1 MIKLI
6 TIVGTRPE
14 IIRLSCLIKKLEKFT
29 NHILIHTGQNYD
41 KNLSDIFFEDLGLNL
56 PKYYLDIK
64 NNSVGQFIGECLIK
78 IETILLEEKPNAIVI
93 LGDTNSAYTAIIA
106 ARMKIPVYHLEAGNR
121 SFDENVPEE
130 INRRIIDH
138 SSTFNLV
145 YTETAR
151 TNLLNEG
158 LPSRRIHLIGSPL
171 NEVINSI
178 SNKVNKSQIL
188 NRLFLK
194 KDEFIVVSIHR
205 EENTDSEKSCNK
217 LINLLKEI
225 YSHFNMRIIISF
237 HPRLKNRLK
246 KMQLSTE
253 IEGINFM
260 NPFCFSDYLALQKNA
275 FCVIS
280 DSGSISEEAA
290 ILGFPAITIRNSLER
305 PEALEAGVISIS
317 SFEKREIISLILLA
331 RNMIKYENNTSFIPQ
346 EYLIKNTSSRCL
358 NIILSTFH
366 LYKKWLGLENYSQY
380 DWQ

>member
-1 MIKLI
+1 MIKII

-14 IIRLSCLIKKLEKFT
+14 IIRLSCLIKELEKFT

-41 KNLSDIFFEDLGLNL
+41 KNLSDIFFEDLDLNV
-56 PKYYLDIK
+56 PNYYLDIK
-64 NNSVGQFIGECLIK
+64 NNRMGQFIGDCLIK
-78 IETILLEEKPNAIVI
+78 IETILLDEKPDAIII

-138 SSTFNLV
+138 ASTFNLV

-151 TNLLNEG
+151 TNLLREG

-178 SNKVNKSQIL
+178 TYKVNQSQIL
-188 NRLFLK
+188 KRLSLK
-194 KDEFIVVSIHR
+194 KDNFIVVSIHR
-205 EENTDSEKSCNK
+205 EENTDSEKSCYK
-217 LINLLKEI
+217 LINLLKVI
-225 YSHFNMRIIISF
+225 YKHFNLRIIISF
-237 HPRLKNRLK
+237 HPRLKDRFE

-260 NPFCFSDYLALQKNA
+260 SPFCFSEYLALQKNA

-290 ILGFPAITIRNSLER
+290 ILRFPAITIRNSLER

-317 SFEKREIISLILLA
+317 SFEEREILASISLA
-331 RNMIKYENNTSFIPQ
+331 RNMINYENKSSFIPQ
-346 EYLIKNTSSRCL
+346 EYLINNSSSRCL

-366 LYKKWLGLENYSQY
+366 LYRKWLGLEEYSQY

>member
-1 MIKLI
+1 MIKII

-14 IIRLSCLIKKLEKFT
+14 IIRLSCLIKELEKFT

-41 KNLSDIFFEDLGLNL
+41 KNLSDIFFEDLDLNL
-56 PKYYLDIK
+56 PNYYLDIK
-64 NNSVGQFIGECLIK
+64 NNRMGQFIGDCLIK
-78 IETILLEEKPNAIVI
+78 IETILLDEKPDAIII

-138 SSTFNLV
+138 ASTFNLV

-151 TNLLNEG
+151 TNLLREG

-178 SNKVNKSQIL
+178 TYKVNQSQIL
-188 NRLFLK
+188 KRLSLK
-194 KDEFIVVSIHR
+194 KDNFIVVSIHR
-205 EENTDSEKSCNK
+205 EENTDSEKSCYK
-217 LINLLKEI
+217 LINLLKVI
-225 YSHFNMRIIISF
+225 YKHFNLRIIISF
-237 HPRLKNRLK
+237 HPRLKDRFE

-260 NPFCFSDYLALQKNA
+260 SPFCFSEYLALQKNA

-290 ILGFPAITIRNSLER
+290 ILRFPAITIRNSLER

-317 SFEKREIISLILLA
+317 SFEEREIVASISLA
-331 RNMIKYENNTSFIPQ
+331 RNMINYENKSSFIPQ
-346 EYLIKNTSSRCL
+346 EYLINNSSSRCL

-366 LYKKWLGLENYSQY
+366 LYRKWLGLEEYSQY

>member
-1 MIKLI
+1 MIKII

-14 IIRLSCLIKKLEKFT
+14 IIRLSCLIKELEKFT

-41 KNLSDIFFEDLGLNL
+41 KNLSDIFFEDLDLNV
-56 PKYYLDIK
+56 PNYYLDIK
-64 NNSVGQFIGECLIK
+64 NNRMGQFIGDCLIK
-78 IETILLEEKPNAIVI
+78 IETILLDEKPDAIII

-138 SSTFNLV
+138 ASTFNLV

-151 TNLLNEG
+151 TNLLREG

-178 SNKVNKSQIL
+178 TYKVNQSQIL
-188 NRLFLK
+188 KRLSLK
-194 KDEFIVVSIHR
+194 KDNFIVVSIHR
-205 EENTDSEKSCNK
+205 EENTDSEKSCYK
-217 LINLLKEI
+217 LINLLKVI
-225 YSHFNMRIIISF
+225 YKHFNLRIIISF
-237 HPRLKNRLK
+237 HPRLKDRFE

-260 NPFCFSDYLALQKNA
+260 SPFCFSEYLALQKNA

-290 ILGFPAITIRNSLER
+290 ILRFPAITIRNSLER

-317 SFEKREIISLILLA
+317 SFEEREILASISLA
-331 RNMIKYENNTSFIPQ
+331 RNMINYENKSSFIPQ
-346 EYLIKNTSSRCL
+346 EYLINNSSSRCL

-366 LYKKWLGLENYSQY
+366 LYKKWLGLEEYSQY